1 MDTKVFGA
9 LGACVAVL
17 AVVLC
22 SLAVAM
28 KLPTPVE
35 VGMIA
40 GALLLLVS
48 AGGLIGAGIA
58 AQKKSVR

>member
-1 MDTKVFGA
+1 
-9 LGACVAVL
+9 
-17 AVVLC
+17 
-22 SLAVAM
+22 M
-28 KLPTPVE
+28 KLPTLVE